1 MLMKAVILAA
11 GLGQR
16 LKPLT
21 NNMSKSMIP
30 VCGKPILEYI
40 ISELIDCGFNDFC
53 LVVGHEQESIKNY
66 FQNGN
71 TFGIQIQYI
80 EQKELKGTAHAIM
93 LTKDFVG
100 NEPFLVYLSDT
111 IIPEG
116 LSKIIN
122 KMKNSSSFFDIVS
135 SKINEK
141 SSKNIGQ
148 IKVQNNKVTQILE
161 KSNESI
167 SNFAWAG
174 VAFFKNQQIFEI
186 IQDLHISKTGE
197 FEITE
202 ALNVAL
208 TQDCEIKNHTCK
220 EFIDFG
226 SVSGLIK
233 INKFLLDKQ
242 KTKSNSN
249 YVYVGTNCNIHE
261 DVSLGPYVSIGNN
274 VSIKENCVLKNSLI
288 LDNVTIEKNQKYD
301 NSIISSDGILTT
313 H

>member
-1 MLMKAVILAA
+1 
-11 GLGQR
+11 
-16 LKPLT
+16 
-21 NNMSKSMIP
+21 
-30 VCGKPILEYI
+30 
-40 ISELIDCGFNDFC
+40 
-53 LVVGHEQESIKNY
+53 
-66 FQNGN
+66 
-71 TFGIQIQYI
+71 
-80 EQKELKGTAHAIM
+80 M

-261 DVSLGPYVSIGNN
+261 DVSLGPYVSIGD
-274 VSIKENCVLKNSLI
+274 NCI
-288 LDNVTIEKNQKYD
+288 LDNCTIE
-301 NSIISSDGILTT
+301 NSIIMSNCTIDCKTNFTHSIIAQGSEILNSDLPQKHQFLLGERSQLKL
-313 H
+313 